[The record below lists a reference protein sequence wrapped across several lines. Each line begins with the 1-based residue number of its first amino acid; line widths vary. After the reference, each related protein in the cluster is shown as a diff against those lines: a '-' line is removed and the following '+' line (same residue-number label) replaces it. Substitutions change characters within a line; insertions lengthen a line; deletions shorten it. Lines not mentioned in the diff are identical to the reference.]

1 MGNSNSVIDELN
13 KTIERE
19 QKKINK
25 EYEKRDKL
33 LNKFMDEKNINKFSE
48 KSANKF
54 YKKILKPHIITKIVQ
69 EKLSNDMESIIINNF
84 KIEVKFNKWDE
95 FYKFDIYI
103 DKNNYISYWY
113 RHYPYELVGRLD
125 YKNSTEIRE
134 DKLKYIVNKL
144 RSKLLEHIRKDFHC
158 EFMSNN
164 KDIYIT
170 VKPDENPPPYEQQNI
185 NFEECIKMEEK
196 FI

>member
-13 KTIERE
+13 KTIEKE

-25 EYEKRDKL
+25 EYEKCDKL

-69 EKLSNDMESIIINNF
+69 EKLSNDMESIIIKDF
-84 KIEVKFNKWDE
+84 RIEVKFNKWDE
-95 FYKFDIYI
+95 FYKFDINI
-103 DKNNYISYWY
+103 NENNYISYWY
-113 RHYPYELVGRLD
+113 RHYPYTLIGRLD

-144 RSKLLEHIRKDFHC
+144 RSKLLEHIRKDFYC

-170 VKPDENPPPYEQQNI
+170 VKPDENPPPYIDNE
-185 NFEECIKMEEK
+185 IKEYVKIEEK

>member
-1 MGNSNSVIDELN
+1 MCNSNSVIDELN

-25 EYEKRDKL
+25 EYEKCDKL

-48 KSANKF
+48 KSANNF
-54 YKKILKPHIITKIVQ
+54 YKKILKPYIIKKIVQ
-69 EKLSNDMESIIINNF
+69 EKLSKNMESVIIKDF

-103 DKNNYISYWY
+103 NENNCITYCY
-113 RHYPYELVGRLD
+113 RHYPYKLVGHLD
-125 YKNSTEIRE
+125 YKNSTEIRK

-144 RSKLLEHIRKDFHC
+144 RSKLLEYIRKDFYC
-158 EFMSNN
+158 EFMSNK

-170 VKPDENPPPYEQQNI
+170 VKPDENPPPYVE
-185 NFEECIKMEEK
+185 MEEK